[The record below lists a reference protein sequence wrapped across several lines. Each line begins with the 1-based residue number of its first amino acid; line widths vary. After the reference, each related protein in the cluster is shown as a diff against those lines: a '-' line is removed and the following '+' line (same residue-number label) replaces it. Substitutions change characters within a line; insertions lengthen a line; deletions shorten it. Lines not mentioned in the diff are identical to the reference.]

1 MVAPPPLPP
10 EPPPLIKLGMWGL
23 TSRTMAQAFLWGCVG
38 LGVLSILVGLV
49 FPLALLGTFNFI
61 GAWWYWEVIRWV
73 DRHGGRWPGF
83 G

>member
-10 EPPPLIKLGMWGL
+10 EPPPLIRLGMWGL

-38 LGVLSILVGLV
+38 LGVVSIMAGLV

-73 DRHGGRWPGF
+73 DRHGGHWPDRG
-83 G
+83 

>member
-10 EPPPLIKLGMWGL
+10 EPPPLIKVGMWGL
-23 TSRTMAQAFLWGCVG
+23 TSRNMAQAFLWGCVG
-38 LGVLSILVGLV
+38 LGVVSLLAGLV

-73 DRHGGRWPGF
+73 DRHGGHWPDRG
-83 G
+83 

>member
-10 EPPPLIKLGMWGL
+10 EPPPLIRLGMWGL

-38 LGVLSILVGLV
+38 LGVVSILAGLV

-61 GAWWYWEVIRWV
+61 GAWWYREVIRWV

>member
-10 EPPPLIKLGMWGL
+10 EPPPLIRLGMWGL

-38 LGVLSILVGLV
+38 LGVVSILAGLV

-73 DRHGGRWPGF
+73 DRHGGHWPDRG
-83 G
+83 